1 MIACTLCLFPTLYYL
16 CIMEKNQLYRTYSD
30 FLSHH
35 FPFKVQKLPIDAGFT
50 CPNRDGTKGRGGC
63 TYCVNRSFHPNAMGR
78 GMSIRE
84 QLEVGKQFFAGK
96 YPEMKYLAYFQSY
109 TNTYAPISELRQKY
123 EEALEVDDIVG
134 VVISTR
140 PDCLPPEVMDYL
152 SELRN
157 RIFVML
163 EIGVESTDEQVLQA
177 VNRCHTFADSEDA
190 IRRAAAR
197 NIPVCAH
204 LILGLS
210 HFGTTTVREEALH
223 LSETPISSV
232 KIHQLQILRGTSLS
246 HIYEE
251 NCLIQHGESNS
262 CQQMFPCLQMTKYI
276 EELGAFVSHLRPD
289 IAIERFVSQ
298 SPSDLLIA
306 PHWGIKPDA
315 FQELFEKYLIENNLF
330 QGKFIKKSLS
340 SHPI

>member
-1 MIACTLCLFPTLYYL
+1 
-16 CIMEKNQLYRTYSD
+16 
-30 FLSHH
+30 
-35 FPFKVQKLPIDAGFT
+35 
-50 CPNRDGTKGRGGC
+50 
-63 TYCVNRSFHPNAMGR
+63 
-78 GMSIRE
+78 
-84 QLEVGKQFFAGK
+84 
-96 YPEMKYLAYFQSY
+96 
-109 TNTYAPISELRQKY
+109 
-123 EEALEVDDIVG
+123 
-134 VVISTR
+134 
-140 PDCLPPEVMDYL
+140 
-152 SELRN
+152 
-157 RIFVML
+157 ML
-163 EIGVESTDEQVLQA
+163 EIGVESTDDQVLQA

-210 HFGTTTVREEALH
+210 HFGTSTVSEEALR

-232 KIHQLQILRGTSLS
+232 KIHQLQILRGTSLA

-251 NCLIQHGESNS
+251 NCRIQHGESNS

-276 EELGAFVSHLRPD
+276 EELGVFVSHLRPD

-315 FQELFEKYLIENNLF
+315 FQKLFEKYLIENNLF